1 MRIKIIVTAVVLSL
15 AVPAAAEFRTIQKAH
30 ELSLDY
36 VRLPQSAS
44 GTISYKKC
52 GECPYETKRL
62 AADVVWRVN
71 GQPTTYADF
80 AARVAEISRPAEQS
94 VTVRHH
100 LEKDQVTRVSIA
112 IR

>member
-1 MRIKIIVTAVVLSL
+1 MRIKIIVTAL
-15 AVPAAAEFRTIQKAH
+15 ALALALPVAAEFRTISKAH
-30 ELSLDY
+30 ELTLDN
-36 VRLPQSAS
+36 VRLPESAS

-62 AADVVWRVN
+62 AADVIWRVN
-71 GQPTTYADF
+71 GQPTTFAEF
-80 AARVAEISRPAEQS
+80 AARIAAISRPADQS
-94 VTVRHH
+94 VSVRHH